1 MNKPSFIALILLAGT
16 LLVSRADESKWSG
29 TCQVHFSGKSTLH
42 DFEGTVPAE
51 PFTVTIADASDPAK
65 ATATSSVVVKAAG
78 MDTGNDK
85 RDVEMHKC
93 MDVATHPEIVVELDH
108 LAVAATKPAAD
119 GPVPRPTV
127 ISFKMTL
134 KGKTH
139 EVSGQISEW
148 SYSEKEASFKVSFP
162 VSLKECGVTPPNV
175 LGLVKVK
182 DEILVSASLNLTRK

>member
-1 MNKPSFIALILLAGT
+1 MNQPSLLAAILLLGAT
-16 LLVSRADESKWSG
+16 LVTRAQESEWSG
-29 TCQVHFSGKSTLH
+29 TCKVQFSGESTLH
-42 DFEGTVPAE
+42 DFEGSVSAE
-51 PFTVTIADASDPAK
+51 PFTVTISDMSDPAK

-93 MDVATHPEIVVELDH
+93 MDVATHPEIVVEIDH

-119 GPVPRPTV
+119 GAVPRPT
-127 ISFKMTL
+127 IIPFQMTL

-139 EVSGQISEW
+139 EVTGQVSDW
-148 SYSEKEASFKVSFP
+148 SYSEKEASFTVSFP
-162 VSLKECGVTPPNV
+162 VSLKDSGITPPNV

-182 DEILVSASLNLTRK
+182 DEILVSASVKLTRK